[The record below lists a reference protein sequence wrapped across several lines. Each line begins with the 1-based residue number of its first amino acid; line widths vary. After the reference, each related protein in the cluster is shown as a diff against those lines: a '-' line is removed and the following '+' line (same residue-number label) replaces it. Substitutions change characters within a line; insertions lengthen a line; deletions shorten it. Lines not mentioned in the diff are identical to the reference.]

1 MVRLR
6 PANRRKQRSRPDVSN
21 AQHFKSNLRDI
32 YFNLF
37 EVLDIGERI
46 LGKGEF
52 QGLDEDTARATLE
65 AYAQFCGKELAPSW
79 VPGDRIPLVLDAAG
93 DVHLPEALKQSL
105 KAHYDNEWHLMGLPE
120 RVGGT
125 GAPATIAWSSFELT
139 VAANATA
146 AFYMLGTVIARVIEN
161 LGTPA
166 QKQRFLRNMVDR
178 HWGASMVLTEP
189 DAGSDVG
196 AGRSKARHV
205 KDDIW
210 EIEGVKRFITNGDFD
225 GTENIIHLVLARPEG
240 HAAGTKGLSMFIVPK
255 FWVNEDGSLGERNG
269 VMCTNIEHKMGLK
282 GSATCELTFGEK
294 APARGLLVGE
304 VHDGIRQMFHVIEHA
319 RMAVGCK
326 SMATLSAAYLNA
338 LEFTKLRVQG
348 ADLARATD
356 KSAPRVRIIQHPDVR
371 RMLMLQKCFAEGMRA
386 LCLFTASIQDEVELL
401 GGHGSVAA
409 DELDKLNDLLLPLV
423 KGYCSEKVYELLAVS
438 LQCYG
443 GSGYVTDYPIE
454 QFIRDQKIDTLY
466 EGTTHIQALDLVFRK
481 IARDG
486 GQTLRGLMERVQGT
500 LGTIDPAGPLGVE
513 HAALSRAL
521 VDLQGIYQA
530 LLGKLGESVYHVG
543 LQGNRVLFATA
554 EVVIGW
560 LLVRQATVAVVARQT
575 AHASEHDFYDGK
587 LAAVRFYARN
597 VLPALT
603 LTRKLVEQN
612 TLEVME
618 LSESAF

>member
-240 HAAGTKGLSMFIVPK
+240 HAAGTKGLSMFIV
-255 FWVNEDGSLGERNG
+255 
-269 VMCTNIEHKMGLK
+269 H
-282 GSATCELTFGEK
+282 
-294 APARGLLVGE
+294 
-304 VHDGIRQMFHVIEHA
+304 
-319 RMAVGCK
+319 
-326 SMATLSAAYLNA
+326 
-338 LEFTKLRVQG
+338 
-348 ADLARATD
+348 
-356 KSAPRVRIIQHPDVR
+356 
-371 RMLMLQKCFAEGMRA
+371 
-386 LCLFTASIQDEVELL
+386 
-401 GGHGSVAA
+401 
-409 DELDKLNDLLLPLV
+409 
-423 KGYCSEKVYELLAVS
+423 
-438 LQCYG
+438 
-443 GSGYVTDYPIE
+443 
-454 QFIRDQKIDTLY
+454 
-466 EGTTHIQALDLVFRK
+466 
-481 IARDG
+481 
-486 GQTLRGLMERVQGT
+486 
-500 LGTIDPAGPLGVE
+500 
-513 HAALSRAL
+513 
-521 VDLQGIYQA
+521 
-530 LLGKLGESVYHVG
+530 
-543 LQGNRVLFATA
+543 
-554 EVVIGW
+554 
-560 LLVRQATVAVVARQT
+560 
-575 AHASEHDFYDGK
+575 
-587 LAAVRFYARN
+587 
-597 VLPALT
+597 
-603 LTRKLVEQN
+603 
-612 TLEVME
+612 
-618 LSESAF
+618 